1 MLTNIQQSKELI
13 DQMNQANR
21 LAMMSKI
28 ANGISHEL
36 KAPVKQLVQGVEDIK
51 EQWQKESF
59 QDHFTT
65 VVIPQ
70 VDRINLLCQSLLRL
84 SRTNVESLV
93 NVYLPDLLDQ
103 VMRLIAGD
111 LQYSKHAFYVVYLE
125 KTSIVIDQVMA
136 IQVLMNLM
144 IFSLNFL
151 AIENSKLFLEIR
163 VTDDEFL
170 FLKVNVQNY
179 KNHGFIDEC
188 DLKDQFELS
197 IVNQIVINQNG
208 RFDIDCSD
216 TVTIFNV
223 FLPIKFISSTDV
235 AKPKVN
241 SDLI

>member
-1 MLTNIQQSKELI
+1 M
-13 DQMNQANR
+13 
-21 LAMMSKI
+21 
-28 ANGISHEL
+28 
-36 KAPVKQLVQGVEDIK
+36 VQGVEDIK

-70 VDRINLLCQSLLRL
+70 VSRINLLCQSLLRL

-93 NVYLPDLLDQ
+93 NVCPDLLDQ

-170 FLKVNVQNY
+170 FK
-179 KNHGFIDEC
+179 
-188 DLKDQFELS
+188 S
-197 IVNQIVINQNG
+197 
-208 RFDIDCSD
+208 
-216 TVTIFNV
+216 
-223 FLPIKFISSTDV
+223 
-235 AKPKVN
+235 
-241 SDLI
+241 